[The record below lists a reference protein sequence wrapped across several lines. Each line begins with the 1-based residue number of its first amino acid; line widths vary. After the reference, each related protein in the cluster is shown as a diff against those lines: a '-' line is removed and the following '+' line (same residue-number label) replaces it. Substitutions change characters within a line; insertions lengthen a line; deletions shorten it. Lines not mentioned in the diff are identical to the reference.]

1 MILDTCKKVL
11 QTHWL
16 LTVGLILSIIGS
28 IVLAVLPPVILAR
41 IVDTLS
47 LSKVISVSVMIL
59 YFFLFLFENVCI
71 SIRDSLLVTFGQ
83 KMSHTLRSTMM
94 HFYITLDADT
104 LNKQSPG
111 AVVSGFMSDIDALEE
126 LFTSGIISLF
136 VDACTLLS
144 ILVIMFQKAFG
155 AFLVLLVVL
164 PLIYLFT
171 RIVQKAMLKNEI
183 KNRNAVAKT
192 NALLPETVHNLLMI
206 QNLDAQPYMESI
218 YDKAITE
225 SYTALQ
231 KTNFF
236 DAVYS
241 PVILITNA
249 VVTGTVIVLCTNPTV
264 HISVFGMSAGTA
276 LMCMQYICKVFDPIE
291 SIGMEI
297 QTIQSS
303 LASIHRIHQF
313 FTLPS
318 HTTQYKQETHTGNSV
333 ISINSVTFGYDE
345 DTEVL
350 HDFSLEIQEGEQVTL
365 QGRTGAGK
373 STLFKLILGLYTPD
387 SGTVRVFQQD
397 PVTIPPLQRREIFG
411 YVEQSFRP
419 VKGTLLDQIT
429 LSDTTISMEQ
439 VQKACTLAGIEETI
453 TSLPQQFHTPYSPE
467 ILSQGQWQLVSIA
480 RAIVKDPPL
489 LLLDEITASLD
500 SSTEHQVLLA
510 LQNAMENRTVL
521 SISHRTTAITGR
533 VVEILPAENTS
544 KAQK

>member
-16 LTVGLILSIIGS
+16 LTVELILSIIGS

>member
-16 LTVGLILSIIGS
+16 LTAGMILSIVGS

-47 LSKVISVSVMIL
+47 LSKAISVSAMFL

-71 SIRDSLLVTFGQ
+71 SIRDSLLVVFGQ

-94 HFYITLDADT
+94 CFYITLDADT

-171 RIVQKAMLKNEI
+171 RAVQKAMLKNEI

-192 NALLPETVHNLLMI
+192 NALLPETIHNLLMI
-206 QNLDAQPYMESI
+206 QNLDAQSYMESI

-231 KTNFF
+231 ETNFF

-249 VVTGTVIVLCTNPTV
+249 IVTGTVILLCANPTV

-276 LMCMQYICKVFDPIE
+276 LMCMQYICKVFGPIE

-313 FTLPS
+313 FTQPS
-318 HTTQYKQETHTGNSV
+318 QTTQYKQETHTGNSV
-333 ISINSVTFGYDE
+333 ISIKNVTFGYDE

-350 HDFSLEIQEGEQVTL
+350 HDFSLEIQKGEQVTL

-387 SGTVRVFQQD
+387 NGTVQVFQQD

-411 YVEQSFRP
+411 YVEQAFRP

-429 LSDTTISMEQ
+429 LFDTTISMEQ

-510 LQNAMENRTVL
+510 LQNAMGNRTVL

-533 VVEILPAENTS
+533 VVEILPAENTL

>member
-1 MILDTCKKVL
+1 MILATCKKVVR
-11 QTHWL
+11 THWL
-16 LTVGLILSIIGS
+16 LTAGMILSIVGS
-28 IVLAVLPPVILAR
+28 IVLAVLPPILLAR

-47 LSKVISVSVMIL
+47 LSKTISVSVMLL
-59 YFFLFLFENVCI
+59 YFFLFLLENVCI
-71 SIRDSLLVTFGQ
+71 FLRDSLLVVFGQ

-126 LFTSGIISLF
+126 LFTSGIVSLF
-136 VDACTLLS
+136 VDACTLFS

-155 AFLVLLVVL
+155 AFLVLLIVL

-171 RIVQKAMLKNEI
+171 RAVQKAMLKNEI
-183 KNRNAVAKT
+183 KNRNAIART

-218 YDKAITE
+218 YDNAITD

-249 VVTGTVIVLCTNPTV
+249 IVTGTLILLCANPTV
-264 HISVFGMSAGTA
+264 HLPVFKMSAGTA
-276 LMCMQYICKVFDPIE
+276 LMCMQYICKVFEPVE

-313 FTLPS
+313 FTQPS
-318 HTTQYKQETHTGNSV
+318 HTTQYKKNMHTGNSV
-333 ISINSVTFGYDE
+333 ISIKNVTFGYDE

-350 HDFSLEIQEGEQVTL
+350 HDFSLEIQKGEQVTL

-387 SGTVRVFQQD
+387 NGTVQVFQQA

-429 LSDTTISMEQ
+429 LFDPTISIEQ
-439 VQKACTLAGIEETI
+439 VEKACTLAGIEKTI
-453 TSLPQQFHTPYSPE
+453 TSLPQQFHTPCSPE

-533 VVEILPAENTS
+533 VVEILPIETTS
-544 KAQK
+544 QAQK